1 MTGSLQTK
9 HGKYYAV
16 INIKTVDGKR
26 KQKWIPTNLEIRG
39 NKRNAEKFLRE
50 QLKSFEEQAGIVRS
64 DVLLSDYIL
73 YWLKSKEG
81 YIEENTYQSYRMI
94 VETHLIPYF
103 SERKKLLVDT
113 SRDDIQAYIDY
124 KYNTRLPDGKR
135 KWSAKTVKSHV
146 VVLKQTFKKA
156 LKDGLIIT
164 NPCEYLSIP
173 KIEHYEPNF
182 YTVEQI
188 NTLLTVAKPYPLY
201 ELIYFSVLYGLR
213 RSEAL
218 GLKWDSVNFSSNTLT
233 IKHAVV
239 RCKRVVKQDRTKNE
253 SRYRT
258 YPLSKENKQI
268 LVNLKKR
275 EDENRK
281 LFGNSYIDNDYIFKW
296 DNGSPYKPDYVSRK
310 FAKILADNNLPPIRF
325 HDLRHSCASLLV
337 AQGFALKD
345 IQEWLGH
352 SDIQTTA
359 NIYAHLDDER
369 KKNISKAMTSSLHI
383 QSKKC

>member
-1 MTGSLQTK
+1 M
-9 HGKYYAV
+9 
-16 INIKTVDGKR
+16 DGKR

-233 IKHAVV
+233 VKHTVV
-239 RCKRVVKQDRTKNE
+239 RCTSVVEKDRTK
-253 SRYRT
+253 
-258 YPLSKENKQI
+258 
-268 LVNLKKR
+268 KK
-275 EDENRK
+275 
-281 LFGNSYIDNDYIFKW
+281 
-296 DNGSPYKPDYVSRK
+296 
-310 FAKILADNNLPPIRF
+310 
-325 HDLRHSCASLLV
+325 
-337 AQGFALKD
+337 
-345 IQEWLGH
+345 
-352 SDIQTTA
+352 
-359 NIYAHLDDER
+359 
-369 KKNISKAMTSSLHI
+369 
-383 QSKKC
+383 